1 MNHNN
6 KNRQQ
11 SSITPHYTVGEEIA
25 NSLIHG
31 IGAGLSIA
39 GLTVLVVFAARYGD
53 AWRVVSFS
61 IYGAALVMMFTAST
75 LYHSFQRPGV
85 KRVLRII
92 DHSSI
97 YLLIAGTYTP
107 FMLVTIRGPWGWSLF
122 GIIWGLALSG
132 IVLKVVMIGRHRIL
146 STLAFVIMGW
156 LCVIAL
162 KQMIESIP
170 LNGLMWLAGG
180 GLLYTLGVV
189 FYVWRSLPY
198 HHAVWHLFVLGGGMC
213 HFFSILFY
221 VL

>member
-1 MNHNN
+1 MPPTTT
-6 KNRQQ
+6 KKT
-11 SSITPHYTVGEEIA
+11 SPHYTPGEEIA
-25 NSLIHG
+25 NGVTHG

-39 GLTVLVVFAARYGD
+39 GLTVLVVFAALYGD
-53 AWRVVSFS
+53 VWRVVSFS

-75 LYHSFQRPGV
+75 LYHSFRRPGV

-92 DHSSI
+92 DHSMI

-107 FMLVTIRGPWGWSLF
+107 FMLVTLRGPWGWSLF
-122 GIIWGLALSG
+122 GVIWGLALAG
-132 IVLKVVMIGRHRIL
+132 IVLKTVMTGRYRIL
-146 STLAFVIMGW
+146 STMTFVIMGW

-162 KQMIESIP
+162 KQMIASIP
-170 LNGLMWLAGG
+170 PHGMMWLAGG
-180 GLLYTLGVV
+180 GLLYTFGVV

-213 HFFSILFY
+213 HFFSILFH